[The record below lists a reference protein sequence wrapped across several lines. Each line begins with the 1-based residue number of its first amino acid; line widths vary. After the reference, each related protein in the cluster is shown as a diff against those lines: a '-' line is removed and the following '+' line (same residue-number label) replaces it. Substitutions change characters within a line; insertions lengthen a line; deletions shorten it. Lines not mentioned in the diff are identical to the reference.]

1 MARTKYTQK
10 KGGKKVMGTPRGPA
24 MATPAF
30 QTRIAA
36 LPNSTAGGVFLPASL
51 PKKNTL
57 MRIHVNRMM
66 ALIGVKTLGKAR
78 EELLERNGGDQRKV
92 GCCMAD
98 CDNTIK
104 DKDSAGVICYG

>member
-1 MARTKYTQK
+1 
-10 KGGKKVMGTPRGPA
+10 MGSPRGPA

-36 LPNSTAGGVFLPASL
+36 LPTSSAGGVFLPASL

-66 ALIGVKTLGKAR
+66 ALIGVKSLPGAR
-78 EELLERNGGDQRKV
+78 KELLKRNGGVQHKV